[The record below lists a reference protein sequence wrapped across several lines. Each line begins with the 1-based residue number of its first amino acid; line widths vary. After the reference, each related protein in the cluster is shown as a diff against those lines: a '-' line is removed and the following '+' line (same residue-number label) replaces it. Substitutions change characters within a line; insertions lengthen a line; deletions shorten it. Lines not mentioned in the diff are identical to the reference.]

1 MMKIPRIKP
10 AVRYK
15 PNYGN
20 PKVPYY
26 EVKGPS
32 YTALNQKRPRRFTAL
47 RKASRKYRDELKAT
61 VTQTIKK
68 EVEKKAA
75 ELDVNGLVGLAQ
87 KTAEMLKTPV
97 GTSGRNFNMMKLQ
110 LLDQPAVG
118 GTTESTSLFSYRPKR
133 AAKTTD
139 TIRYEAIRNKKAT
152 FTNNDGKQALG
163 DRNLAV
169 LVPPLGDDMDSNE
182 SWTNFSIQNEFDRM
196 LRARTVNDNIAID
209 ALKQTLVANYHSLS
223 SVMIIKAPSE
233 GAIVEIYD
241 LQPKFGIGGSDSTS
255 AGAGE
260 KYSVGH
266 MSPTWCWVNGYDN
279 AIIETNDDYDE
290 FIVNSEPLESPTFR
304 RTWNII
310 KKTTVRM
317 TSNSIHRHRFVFNIN
332 KSVTYDEMSQSS
344 VEGGTAPWLPC
355 QLIVSRGYPTASSL
369 AAPVSV
375 EVQQESK
382 LTYSSRLAKTSDV
395 IVYNNNT

>member
-10 AVRYK
+10 AVRFK

-32 YTALNQKRPRRFTAL
+32 YTALNQKKPRRFTAM
-47 RKASRKYRDELKAT
+47 RKAGRKYRDELKTT
-61 VTQTIKK
+61 VTQTLKK

-97 GTSGRNFNMMKLQ
+97 GTSGRNFNIMKLQ

-133 AAKTTD
+133 ASKTTD

-182 SWTNFSIQNEFDRM
+182 SWTNFAIQNEFDRM

-260 KYSVGH
+260 KYSIGH